1 VTQAANRP
9 NVDPAQVRKSLITW
23 GIIIAVVVAV
33 TQIGWSNIWREVFI
47 RPFLNALLILYAYLG
62 ESFVVAIGAFT
73 VLLRL
78 LTMPLQVKQILMTRR
93 MGEVQPKLQEIQKKY
108 GGDKQRLALEQQ
120 KLYKEAGVN
129 PLGGCLPTLVQ
140 MPIWFALYSSIS
152 TILADT
158 PVELMK
164 LGQQA
169 YAGFARLAEIVPLQ
183 SRFLWL
189 NLARPDSSS
198 IPYLLPILVGG
209 TMWLQQKLMTQPSTD
224 PQQAQMNQ
232 TMQLMMPV
240 MFGFFTLQFS
250 SGLAIYFIIS
260 NVVGILMQL
269 LVDRMWG
276 KPKDATAQA

>member
-23 GIIIAVVVAV
+23 GLIIAAVIAV

-47 RPFLNALLILYAYLG
+47 RPFLNALLFLYAHLG
-62 ESFVVAIGAFT
+62 ESFVVAIAVFT
-73 VLLRL
+73 LLLRF

-93 MGEVQPKLQEIQKKY
+93 MSELQPKLQEIQKKY
-108 GGDKQRLALEQQ
+108 GGDKQRLAVEQQ
-120 KLYKEAGVN
+120 KLYQDAGVN

-140 MPIWFALYSSIS
+140 LPIWFALYSSIG
-152 TILADT
+152 TLLADT
-158 PVELMK
+158 PVELMA
-164 LGQQA
+164 LGQRA
-169 YAGFARLAEIVPLQ
+169 YGSLVRLTEIVPLQ

-189 NLARPDSSS
+189 NLARPDQSDF
-198 IPYLLPILVGG
+198 PYLLPILVGG
-209 TMWLQQKLMTQPSTD
+209 TMWLQQKMMTQPSSD

-232 TMQLMMPV
+232 TMQIMMPV

-260 NVVGILMQL
+260 NSIGILMQL
-269 LVDRMWG
+269 LINRLWG
-276 KPKDATAQA
+276 TPRTEVAEA

>member
-23 GIIIAVVVAV
+23 GLIIAAVIAV

-47 RPFLNALLILYAYLG
+47 RPFLNALLFLYAHLG
-62 ESFVVAIGAFT
+62 ESFVVAIAVFT
-73 VLLRL
+73 LLLRF

-93 MGEVQPKLQEIQKKY
+93 MSELQPKLQEIQKKY
-108 GGDKQRLALEQQ
+108 GGDKQRLAVEQQ
-120 KLYKEAGVN
+120 KLYQDAGVN

-140 MPIWFALYSSIS
+140 LPIWFALYSSIG
-152 TILADT
+152 TLLADT
-158 PVELMK
+158 PVELMA
-164 LGQQA
+164 LGQRA
-169 YAGFARLAEIVPLQ
+169 YGSLVRLTEIVPLQ

-189 NLARPDSSS
+189 NLARPDQSDV
-198 IPYLLPILVGG
+198 PYLLPILVGG
-209 TMWLQQKLMTQPSTD
+209 TMWLQQKMMTQPSSD

-232 TMQLMMPV
+232 TMQIMMPV

-260 NVVGILMQL
+260 NSIGILMQL
-269 LVDRMWG
+269 LINRLWG
-276 KPKDATAQA
+276 TPRTEVAEA

>member
-9 NVDPAQVRKSLITW
+9 NIDPAQVRKSLITW
-23 GIIIAVVVAV
+23 GVIIAAVIAV

-47 RPFLNALLILYAYLG
+47 RPFLNALLFLYAYLG
-62 ESFVVAIGAFT
+62 ESFVVAIAAFT

-78 LTMPLQVKQILMTRR
+78 ITMPLQVRQILMTRK
-93 MGEVQPKLQEIQKKY
+93 MSDLQPKIQELQKKY

-140 MPIWFALYSSIS
+140 LPIWFSLYSSIS
-152 TILADT
+152 TLLADT
-158 PVELMK
+158 PLELMT
-164 LGQQA
+164 LGQRA
-169 YAGFARLAEIVPLQ
+169 YASFAWLTEIVPVQ

-189 NLARPDSSS
+189 NLARPDQSAF
-198 IPYLLPILVGG
+198 PYLLPILVGG
-209 TMWLQQKLMTQPSTD
+209 TMWLQQKLLTQPSSD

-232 TMQLMMPV
+232 TMQVMMPV

-260 NVVGILMQL
+260 NVIGILMQL
-269 LVDRMWG
+269 IINRVWAS
-276 KPKDATAQA
+276 PKSVVAEG